1 MANSLFDLA
10 QAYLNQGMPS
20 ISPIFQTSNVV
31 TPNNSVVPVENILP
45 INTNTGAQLYDGGG
59 GEDSNPYIY
68 NPNDPNIRTYV
79 NPFPMQGPMNQRE
92 GILGLKDKA
101 ANYLN
106 NNMIMRGIKTAES
119 MLPVNPGA
127 YLSNELA
134 GKGFRITNSGQIV
147 AGLGDINTAENIM
160 SGYNV
165 NKIDRDTFQKRRTM
179 IEENLKAGKYRDPEK
194 MQEKLDAINAAEE
207 LFFGAKA
214 TATDIANTKR
224 LKKDQKK
231 TGMDIVDIDTLFS
244 ETGAYDPA
252 GTGSVDDLTIE
263 EIMEINKRKRGN
275 TLGAYPGMGITP
287 FDPITSA
294 TYAASI
300 SPGKDNVFP
309 GSMPPGDGT
318 GSRGSYDE
326 ETFYSGGPQYT
337 GLGSIG
343 TGGALPP
350 SQGLGQSKG
359 PSSKGL
365 GSIGSG
371 GSTAANKSRTSSRVS
386 GGRTRA
392 YGL

>member
-1 MANSLFDLA
+1 
-10 QAYLNQGMPS
+10 
-20 ISPIFQTSNVV
+20 
-31 TPNNSVVPVENILP
+31 
-45 INTNTGAQLYDGGG
+45 
-59 GEDSNPYIY
+59 
-68 NPNDPNIRTYV
+68 
-79 NPFPMQGPMNQRE
+79 MQC
-92 GILGLKDKA
+92 
-101 ANYLN
+101 
-106 NNMIMRGIKTAES
+106 
-119 MLPVNPGA
+119 
-127 YLSNELA
+127 
-134 GKGFRITNSGQIV
+134 
-147 AGLGDINTAENIM
+147 
-160 SGYNV
+160 
-165 NKIDRDTFQKRRTM
+165 
-179 IEENLKAGKYRDPEK
+179 
-194 MQEKLDAINAAEE
+194 
-207 LFFGAKA
+207 
-214 TATDIANTKR
+214 
-224 LKKDQKK
+224 
-231 TGMDIVDIDTLFS
+231 
-244 ETGAYDPA
+244 
-252 GTGSVDDLTIE
+252 
-263 EIMEINKRKRGN
+263 EINKRKRGN